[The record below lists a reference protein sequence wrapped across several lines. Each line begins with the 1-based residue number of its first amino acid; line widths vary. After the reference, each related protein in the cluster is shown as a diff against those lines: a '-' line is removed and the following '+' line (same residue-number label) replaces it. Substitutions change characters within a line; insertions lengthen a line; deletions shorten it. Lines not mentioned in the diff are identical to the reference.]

1 MFAEEQRGLGWG
13 DAEDAGWAEPPTLT
27 PGPLFTPAAR
37 LPLCNLQGRTI
48 TPPPFVSPDFL
59 FLF

>member
-1 MFAEEQRGLGWG
+1 MGWDWG